1 MPRDKSTEM
10 DDIGWRFAEAI
21 DGSRHKMSCKLCGK
35 IITGGITRL
44 KQHLAHQKGQV
55 SGCPNVTTE
64 IRTEMMR
71 HLMGV
76 QDKKKDKRKQT
87 EEVEAQIRASQQQY
101 GDGNDYDYEGVAI
114 SSDDSDPE
122 LTWARRESARQDRK
136 SVV

>member
-1 MPRDKSTEM
+1 MPRDKSTERE
-10 DDIGWRFAEAI
+10 DIGWRFAESI
-21 DGSRHKMSCKLCGK
+21 DGSRHKLSCRLCGK

-71 HLMGV
+71 HLISV
-76 QDKKKDKRKQT
+76 QEKKKDKRKQT
-87 EEVEAQIRASQQQY
+87 EEVEAQIRACRQQY
-101 GDGNDYDYEGVAI
+101 GDDYDYGGIFI

-122 LTWARRESARQDRK
+122 LTWARRESARQQYEREE
-136 SVV
+136 